1 MNGYAGSI
9 LHVNLTTGEVRKE
22 QLDLDVARS
31 FIGGRGMSIKLGYD
45 LIEPGV
51 DPLSP
56 DNKVIIGA
64 GALTGTNVPAS
75 CRVTSVT
82 RLPINGAVGW
92 GSGGGMNFGCMLKH
106 AGYDHIVIEGRAK
119 NPVYLKIFDDDV
131 EICDAGTL
139 WGKGSHETVGLL
151 NNEYGGPLGVISIGQ
166 GGENLVKFAITFIDR
181 CAHLGRGG
189 LGAVFGSKN
198 LKAIIARGSKGITV
212 ADRKSY
218 RALVEH
224 LYGRMRNYPMIKD
237 YQKYGFLMFVGP
249 TPEAKEAYLQLKK
262 ARIACV
268 SCPIG
273 DKELFE
279 VREGKYRGFT
289 KYTGGPPPFDSGE
302 SMKLNDILDQYGLDL
317 FEVDALLKFADEL
330 HQRGVLTEDRLGT
343 AGIDFDDFDALSEW
357 YRKIAY
363 REGFGDVLA
372 DGLKDVL
379 QEYGE
384 GIEEFAPAEVK
395 GMIAYQGITGPVY
408 SDLFGT
414 FEFGMAVHP
423 RGPHASSGGS
433 SPLYFTRGRPAGWVK
448 GHLDRMGAPQ
458 DAIDRM
464 YTSKEGMAVNVGRME
479 KYSQQWLLT
488 CDCLGTCSRGQIAR
502 FYSSS
507 LQAELYSAV
516 TGFETSREDLTQAA
530 ERAFN
535 LLKAINV
542 REGFGRK
549 DDRFPERWFGEKKH
563 KDYYEQVDIT
573 REVAYGLLDD
583 YYDEMGWDI
592 ETGIPTKSKLTEL
605 RLDYVIEDA
614 EKRGIVYV

>member
-1 MNGYAGSI
+1 
-9 LHVNLTTGEVRKE
+9 
-22 QLDLDVARS
+22 
-31 FIGGRGMSIKLGYD
+31 MSIKLGYD
-45 LIEPGV
+45 LLKPGV

-64 GALTGTNVPAS
+64 GVLTGTNAPAS
-75 CRVTSVT
+75 CRVTSLT
-82 RLPINGAVGW
+82 KLPVNGAIGW
-92 GSGGGMNFGCMLKH
+92 GSGGGMSFGCMLKH

-119 NPVYLKIFDDDV
+119 KPVYLKIFDDDV

-139 WGKGSHETVGLL
+139 WGKGSHETVGQLHS
-151 NNEYGGPLGVISIGQ
+151 EYGTPLGVISVGQ
-166 GGENLVKFAITFIDR
+166 GGENLVKFALTFIDR

-198 LKAIIARGSKGITV
+198 LKAIITRGTKGTTV

-224 LYGRMRNYPMIKD
+224 LYGRMRKYPMLKD
-237 YQKYGFLMFVGP
+237 YQKYGFLMFSGP

-262 ARIACV
+262 ARLACI
-268 SCPIG
+268 SCPIA
-273 DKELFE
+273 DKELLE
-279 VREGKYRGFT
+279 VRKGKHKGFT
-289 KYTGGPPPFDSGE
+289 KYAGNPPSDRRPIELS
-302 SMKLNDILDQYGLDL
+302 DILDQYGLDL
-317 FEVDALLKFADEL
+317 FETGELLRFTDEL
-330 HQRGVLTEDRLGT
+330 YKRGILTEDRLG
-343 AGIDFDDFDALSEW
+343 APGVDFDDSDALAEW

-372 DGLKDVL
+372 DGLKGVL
-379 QEYGE
+379 QKYGE

-433 SPLYFTRGRPAGWVK
+433 SPLYFTRGRPADWVA
-448 GHLDRMGAPQ
+448 GHLDRMGAPE
-458 DAIDRM
+458 DAIERVFTLKD
-464 YTSKEGMAVNVGRME
+464 GMAVNVGRME

-488 CDCLGTCSRGQIAR
+488 CDCLGQCCRGQINR
-502 FYSSS
+502 FYSSN
-507 LQAELYSAV
+507 LHAELYSAV
-516 TGFETSREDLTQAA
+516 TGFGTSREELTKAA

-535 LLKAINV
+535 LLKAMNV
-542 REGFGRK
+542 REGFDRK
-549 DDRFPERWFGEKKH
+549 DDRFPERWFGETKH

-573 REVAYGLLDD
+573 RERAYGLLDD
-583 YYDEMGWDI
+583 YYDEMGWDV
-592 ETGIPTKSKLTEL
+592 ETGIPTKSKLMEL
-605 RLDYVIEDA
+605 GLDYVIEDA
-614 EKRGIVYV
+614 EKLGIKYV

>member
-1 MNGYAGSI
+1 MNGYAGTI
-9 LHVNLTTGEVRKE
+9 LHVDLTTGKVTKE
-22 QLDLDVARS
+22 PLDLDVARS
-31 FIGGRGMSIKLGYD
+31 FIGGRGMAIKLGYD

-51 DPLSP
+51 DPYSP

-64 GALTGTNVPAS
+64 GVLTGTNVPAS
-75 CRVTSVT
+75 CRVTSLT
-82 RLPINGAVGW
+82 RLPINGALGW

-106 AGYDHIVIEGRAK
+106 AGYDHIVIEGRAM

-166 GGENLVKFAITFIDR
+166 GGENLVKFAMTFIDR

-198 LKAIIARGSKGITV
+198 LKAIIARGTKGTAV

-218 RALVEH
+218 RALVEP
-224 LYGRMRNYPMIKD
+224 LYERMRNYPLREQ
-237 YQKYGFLMFVGP
+237 YQKYGFMMFLGP
-249 TPEAKEAYLQLKK
+249 SPEAKEAYLELKK

-268 SCPIG
+268 SCPIA

-279 VREGKYRGFT
+279 VRKGKCRGFT
-289 KYTGGPPPFDSGE
+289 KYTGGPPPLDSAQ
-302 SMKLNDILDQYGLDL
+302 SLKLSDILDQYGLDS
-317 FEVDALLKFADEL
+317 FETDALLKFADEL
-330 HQRGVLTEDRLGT
+330 YRRSILTEDRLGA
-343 AGIDFDDFDALSEW
+343 AGIDFDGYEALSGW

-363 REGFGDVLA
+363 REGFGNVLA

-395 GMIAYQGITGPVY
+395 GMIAYQGITGPVF

-433 SPLYFTRGRPAGWVK
+433 SPLYFTRGRPPDWVK
-448 GHLDRMGAPQ
+448 SHLDRMGAPQ

-464 YTSKEGMAVNVGRME
+464 FTPKDGMAVNVGRME

-502 FYSSS
+502 FYSSN

-535 LLKAINV
+535 LLKALNV
-542 REGFGRK
+542 REGFDRK

-592 ETGIPTKSKLTEL
+592 GTGIPTKSKLSEL
-605 RLDYVIEDA
+605 GLDYVIEDA
-614 EKRGIVYV
+614 EKLGIVYV